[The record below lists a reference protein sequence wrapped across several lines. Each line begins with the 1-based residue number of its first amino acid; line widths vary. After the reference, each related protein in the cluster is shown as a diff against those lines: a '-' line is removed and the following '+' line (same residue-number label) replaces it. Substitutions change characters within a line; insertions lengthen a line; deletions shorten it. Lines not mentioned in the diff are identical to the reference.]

1 MRFYDISLCLLAVT
15 SFRVCDSK
23 ESTPSEGVAAEARA
37 TASASG
43 AVAAEGSAALVAP
56 KPRIGGSVVLVGDH
70 AVELVLNR
78 SGALEALVSNAEG
91 KPVSAG
97 AKLSVTAATSAN
109 ARERVE
115 FAFAAPRARF
125 EGQAKGTLAGGPLD
139 VSLDLGGRVASAT
152 LRESAVLRGPELGG
166 SLLAA
171 GDLGAEVFVRADGEV
186 LALVRDRTGARLGAD
201 ADLTVS
207 AKVATAAGASHDL
220 SLAFD
225 GARGCFA
232 GKVGAGIALAPG
244 PFELSVSGK
253 AGARVGALANLAL
266 TATAA
271 HGGEIVVVGDY
282 AVELVVEGKELV
294 AYVFDAWGKA
304 YAAADLGLELE
315 LGASGEQRLKL
326 AFHAPSLSYRA
337 AFSGSIDAAPIR
349 VRLVASGKAFV
360 GAALSL
366 KALGKARLG
375 GSLAAAADLGASAD
389 AELNAGVNVKA
400 PAVNAKLTATGAKN
414 ANASAGANVSLTAP
428 KVSVTA
434 PKVSVTAPK
443 VSVTNKAS
451 TGTKAGGSAKASAGF
466 SLGTK

>member
-23 ESTPSEGVAAEARA
+23 ESTPPEGVAAEARA

-43 AVAAEGSAALVAP
+43 AVAAEGSAALAAP

-91 KPVSAG
+91 KPVSAA
-97 AKLSVTAATSAN
+97 AKLSVTLATSAN

-125 EGQAKGTLAGGPLD
+125 EAQAKGTLVGGPLD

-152 LRESAVLRGPELGG
+152 LRESAVLHGPELGG

-171 GDLGAEVFVRADGEV
+171 GDFGAEVFVRANGEV

-201 ADLTVS
+201 ADLSVS
-207 AKVATAAGASHDL
+207 AKVATADGASHDL

-225 GARGCFA
+225 AARGCFA
-232 GKVGAGIALAPG
+232 GKAGAGIALAPG

-266 TATAA
+266 TASAT

-282 AVELVVEGKELV
+282 AVELVLEGKEIV
-294 AYVFDAWGKA
+294 AYVFDASGKA
-304 YAAADLGLELE
+304 SAAADLGLELE

-326 AFHAPSLSYRA
+326 GFHAPSLSYRA
-337 AFSGSIDAAPIR
+337 AFSGSIDAVPVR

-375 GSLAAAADLGASAD
+375 GSLSAAADLGASAG
-389 AELNAGVNVKA
+389 AELDTGVSVKA
-400 PAVNAKLTATGAKN
+400 PAVNAKVTATGAKN
-414 ANASAGANVSLTAP
+414 ASAGAKVSL
-428 KVSVTA
+428 TA